1 MPKYFS
7 PNKENRNRGDATMS
21 LMILIILASGVFLV
35 WVVAPKMHDDTL
47 NMASTGVVEGVK
59 SDGVSGSSFAAAPG
73 TNNESKK
80 SLQMKQLI
88 LATATP
94 TPIGPART
102 PTSTTTPTTPKSPA
116 TASIIFSLNT
126 CEIIKG
132 QKTVMGKILV
142 TGTSQGYLLLEKE
155 GSTQGSFVEVGKI
168 LFGTPSRTYNLILTE
183 DDGVI
188 DKKLRAKLFYTSGK
202 IKELYGG
209 TETVLKESPTIL
221 CDSI

>member
-1 MPKYFS
+1 
-7 PNKENRNRGDATMS
+7 
-21 LMILIILASGVFLV
+21 
-35 WVVAPKMHDDTL
+35 
-47 NMASTGVVEGVK
+47 
-59 SDGVSGSSFAAAPG
+59 
-73 TNNESKK
+73 
-80 SLQMKQLI
+80 MKQLI

-183 DDGVI
+183 DDRVI